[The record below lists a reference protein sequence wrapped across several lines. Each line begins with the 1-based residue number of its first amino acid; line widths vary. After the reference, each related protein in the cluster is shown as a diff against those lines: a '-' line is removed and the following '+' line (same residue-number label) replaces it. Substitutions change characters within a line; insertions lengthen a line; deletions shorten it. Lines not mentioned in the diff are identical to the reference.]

1 MIEKAWEFCASWFRQ
16 GLKRVS
22 LVAGRGLTYNSL
34 PKQRIPCLK
43 DLPSSLP

>member
-1 MIEKAWEFCASWFRQ
+1 MTEKAQEFCTSWFRQ

-22 LVAGRGLTYNSL
+22 LVAGQGLTYNSL

-43 DLPSSLP
+43 DLPLSLP